1 MNFLNNMA
9 TGLPFVDLAT
19 SVRDAIFGPSN
30 DEVNGEKANDYEPVG
45 PGDPR
50 YDEIVAEVT
59 TQAASQINQSLINQA
74 LAEKRAKQT
83 KTLMWLLGGGLA
95 AFVLLG
101 SSGGGSRKRRRR

>member
-1 MNFLNNMA
+1 MA

-19 SVRDAIFGPSN
+19 SVHDAIFGASN
-30 DEVNGEKANDYEPVG
+30 DEVNGEKANDFEPVG

-50 YDEIVAEVT
+50 YDEINAMVAT
-59 TQAASQINQSLINQA
+59 QTGTMNQAAILNQA
-74 LAEKRAKQT
+74 LAEQKAKQT

-101 SSGGGSRKRRRR
+101 SGGSSSRKRRRR

>member
-1 MNFLNNMA
+1 MA

-19 SVRDAIFGPSN
+19 SVHDAIFGPSN

-50 YDEIVAEVT
+50 YDEIQAMVAT
-59 TQAASQINQSLINQA
+59 QTGTMTQAAILNQA
-74 LAEKRAKQT
+74 LAEQKAKQT
-83 KTLMWLLGGGLA
+83 RTLMWLLGGGLA

-101 SSGGGSRKRRRR
+101 NSSGSRKRRR